1 MDKLKNTPFNKFFFL
16 ETHTLFS
23 NRRSLYH
30 LETQNQYVYKEILE
44 KKIKN
49 KIKCKERKNP
59 PTRITNN
66 PNIP

>member
-23 NRRSLYH
+23 NRKLYH
-30 LETQNQYVYKEILE
+30 LETKPICIQRNTR

-49 KIKCKERKNP
+49 KIKCKERKIHQQELP
-59 PTRITNN
+59 IIQ
-66 PNIP
+66 IP